1 VTGPIGLRTR
11 LYVGAGIT
19 AALFVVLSL
28 SGYVVSKR
36 ALNRAHAAVSSLTRE
51 IERGG
56 RLAYTVAR
64 ELRLAESYDAAP
76 SPAVL
81 REIWALGDTVRHLQ
95 AELAGMSSAA
105 DRSEGAA
112 HVLDRLTQVE
122 ALYARAHLLS
132 DMGRDSAAAQG
143 RLRASALAD
152 HVVTDLNEWLEQRA
166 LAQEREAEVMAQRSA
181 GQMRLL
187 LLLLLATGGLLFVIA
202 RWTLHGITAPLAAL
216 LSKLNRFEQGHT
228 METAATLAAA
238 VHLPPEIARL
248 SLAIDDWALA
258 QQALRQAERLSGIGR
273 IVSGVAHE
281 LNNPL
286 ASIMLA
292 TEELAET
299 GGVEVHVNV
308 DLIQIHARRA
318 REVVQRLL
326 ALARPV
332 AEERA
337 VIIDL
342 GEFLASSVRHVQHRA
357 RERNV
362 AIDLQ
367 LPDEDVRA
375 PGSPHLLG
383 GAFTNVLVNAV
394 LASPSRSTIRVKLER
409 LPDPEEA
416 MISVTDE
423 GHGIEP
429 SDLPHI
435 FEPFFTT
442 RQPGEGTGL
451 GLALTRRIIEDHG
464 GRIEAHNVRAT
475 GARGARFEIILPLGI
490 GATIAESACSEA
502 PAPAVAPADAVA
514 PATAI
519 APAAAPAEPEAAVAS
534 PDADSAMPPLR
545 PGRRALLVEDED
557 ALRMLMARILA
568 RDGWIVDQAVNGR
581 DGLSRI
587 LAYPPDV
594 ARDIIVISD
603 VRMPCMDGLALY
615 RALLRD
621 RPAIAERFLFVT
633 GESVAPTVR
642 DSLDRI
648 GRPVLEKPF
657 EAAEL
662 LKLTRQLGELQP
674 N

>member
-1 VTGPIGLRTR
+1 
-11 LYVGAGIT
+11 
-19 AALFVVLSL
+19 
-28 SGYVVSKR
+28 
-36 ALNRAHAAVSSLTRE
+36 
-51 IERGG
+51 
-56 RLAYTVAR
+56 
-64 ELRLAESYDAAP
+64 
-76 SPAVL
+76 
-81 REIWALGDTVRHLQ
+81 
-95 AELAGMSSAA
+95 
-105 DRSEGAA
+105 
-112 HVLDRLTQVE
+112 
-122 ALYARAHLLS
+122 
-132 DMGRDSAAAQG
+132 
-143 RLRASALAD
+143 
-152 HVVTDLNEWLEQRA
+152 
-166 LAQEREAEVMAQRSA
+166 
-181 GQMRLL
+181 
-187 LLLLLATGGLLFVIA
+187 
-202 RWTLHGITAPLAAL
+202 
-216 LSKLNRFEQGHT
+216 
-228 METAATLAAA
+228 

-299 GGVEVHVNV
+299 GGAEVHANV
-308 DLIQIHARRA
+308 DLIQLHARRA

-337 VIIDL
+337 VVIDL

-362 AIDLQ
+362 AIDLH
-367 LPDEDVRA
+367 LPDKDVRA

-394 LASPSRSTIRVKLER
+394 LASPSRSTIRVELER
-409 LPDPEEA
+409 LPDHEEA

-423 GHGIEP
+423 GHGIDP

-451 GLALTRRIIEDHG
+451 GLALTRRIIEDHR

-475 GARGARFEIILPLGI
+475 APRGARFEIILPLGTC
-490 GATIAESACSEA
+490 ATTAEPTCSEA
-502 PAPAVAPADAVA
+502 PAPAVAPADAE
-514 PATAI
+514 PE
-519 APAAAPAEPEAAVAS
+519 PAAAVAPPHAGAAI
-534 PDADSAMPPLR
+534 PPLR
-545 PGRRALLVEDED
+545 PGRRALLVEDEH
-557 ALRMLMARILA
+557 ALRQLMARILA

-581 DGLSRI
+581 DALSRI

-594 ARDIIVISD
+594 AHDIIVISD
-603 VRMPCMDGLALY
+603 VRMPHMDGLALY